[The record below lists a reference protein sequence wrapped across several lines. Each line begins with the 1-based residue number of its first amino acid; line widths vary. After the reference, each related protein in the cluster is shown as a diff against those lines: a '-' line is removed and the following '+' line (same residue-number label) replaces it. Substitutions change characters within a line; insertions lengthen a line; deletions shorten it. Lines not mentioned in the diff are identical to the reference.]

1 MRESNWFQVSGDVE
15 IDQHVILTN
24 IPVPQESKREII
36 SGIGNYG
43 MGSGMHTRN
52 KEN

>member
-1 MRESNWFQVSGDVE
+1 MIGDKVGQNVIPATITVS
-15 IDQHVILTN
+15 
-24 IPVPQESKREII
+24 QESKREII